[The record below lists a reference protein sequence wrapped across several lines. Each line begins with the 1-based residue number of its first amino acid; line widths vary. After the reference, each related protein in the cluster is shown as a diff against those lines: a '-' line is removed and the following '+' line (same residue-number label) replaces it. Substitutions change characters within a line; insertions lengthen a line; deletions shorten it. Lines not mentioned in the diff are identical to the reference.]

1 MQNIKEFFNDWIE
14 SDDAFY
20 YLGCL
25 LGVMEYHEDR
35 HNELYY
41 EYYRKIKG
49 VFAVQT
55 EIGTMLYEMLERM
68 VKEGMLEKRD
78 DWEYRWNQSYK
89 NYWDSK
95 D

>member
-1 MQNIKEFFNDWIE
+1 MQNLKEFLNDWIE
-14 SDDAFY
+14 PEDAFY

-25 LGVMEYHEDR
+25 LGVMEYYEDR
-35 HNELYY
+35 RNEEFYA
-41 EYYRKIKG
+41 YYRKIKG

-55 EIGTMLYEMLERM
+55 EIGTMLHEMLERM

-78 DWEYRWNQSYK
+78 DWKYRWNQSYK